1 MIRSTI
7 AGGNG
12 IDGLTMA
19 ETGAVATIPDLEKT
33 SEESLLLDRLFS
45 IEDNRVGAY
54 SIHIRL
60 SELRQVNRKPH
71 YIRIATRS
79 FDQVIAG
86 FNATLFELSNCD
98 LVLLCVDVAVDEID
112 PAIAKVRALFS
123 EDPLTAAEEG
133 SIEDVFATWYDL
145 SQDEDYNN
153 FVSLITDLAADAEER
168 LRKMAEEKALEGA
181 RQMSGTPLSPG
192 NLVDINKKMSETRI
206 SDLIQQQ
213 SAIKIEANGTGKV
226 LFCEH
231 FVTMAGLQK
240 RVAPDINLFGS
251 TWLFQ
256 YLTET
261 LDRRVLAVIGRRDFA
276 AMETA
281 ISLNLNI
288 SIVLSKEFQLFHH
301 NVGDNA
307 HKVVIEMHMVDI
319 CADMESFTYARNMLQ
334 ERGYRVLIDGVNPLS
349 LQYFD
354 PSALDADFVKVGWGK
369 EFFSEVPGA
378 HTLGIQEIVNRTG
391 KNRIILARIDNEKA
405 VEWALSFGI
414 TRFQGHYIDK
424 IVEAMRAKGI
434 IRQSG

>member
-1 MIRSTI
+1 
-7 AGGNG
+7 
-12 IDGLTMA
+12 MA
-19 ETGAVATIPDLEKT
+19 ETGAAATIPDLEKT

-45 IEDNRVGAY
+45 MEDSRVGAY
-54 SIHIRL
+54 SIHLRL
-60 SELRQVNRKPH
+60 SELRPGNRKPH
-71 YIRIATRS
+71 YIRIAKRS
-79 FDQVIAG
+79 FEPVIAA

-98 LVLLCVDVAVDEID
+98 LILLCVDVAIDEID
-112 PAIAKVRALFS
+112 PAVAKVRALFS

-153 FVSLITDLAADAEER
+153 FVSLITDLTADAEER
-168 LRKMAEEKALEGA
+168 LRKLAEEKAVEGA
-181 RQMSGTPLSPG
+181 RQMSGTPLAPA
-192 NLVDINKKMSETRI
+192 NLADISKKMSETRI

-213 SAIKIEANGTGKV
+213 SAIKIEANGKGKL

-231 FVTMAGLQK
+231 FITMSGLQK

-261 LDRRVLAVIGRRDFA
+261 LDKRVLAVIGRRDFA
-276 AMETA
+276 TMDVPM
-281 ISLNLNI
+281 SLNLNL
-288 SIVLSKEFQLFHH
+288 STLLSKEFQLFHH

-307 HKVVIEMHMVDI
+307 HKVVIEMQMVDI
-319 CADMESFTYARNMLQ
+319 CADIGAFAYARNMLQ

-354 PSALDADFVKVGWGK
+354 PSVLEADFVKVSWGK

-378 HTLGIQEIVNRTG
+378 HMLGIQDIVDRTG

-405 VEWALSFGI
+405 VAWALSFGI
-414 TRFQGHYIDK
+414 TRFQGYYIDT
-424 IVEAMRAKGI
+424 IVKALRAKGI
-434 IRQSG
+434 I